1 MNNPL
6 QTNAEAIPPLVRGK
20 VEKYLELLS
29 VTDETIINVKFKTS
43 ILLAIANVLDN
54 EPDTKGINIVTGLL
68 TNFVEYI
75 NYMKEKHKK

>member
-29 VTDETIINVKFKTS
+29 VTDEAIINVKFKTS

-54 EPDTKGINIVTGLL
+54 EPDTKGITIVTGLL